1 MKNKSLQTIVSKSRF
16 ALASLFCFVVTLAN
30 SNADF
35 SAADVTAEIATA
47 KTAAGTILGTVA
59 AIWGMFIL
67 VKLAKRG
74 VSKV

>member
-1 MKNKSLQTIVSKSRF
+1 MKNKTLQTIVGKSRL
-16 ALASLFCFVVTLAN
+16 ALATLFCFLVTLST
-30 SNADF
+30 SNAQF
-35 SAADVTAEIATA
+35 TAADVTAEIATA